1 MVIRKL
7 AFLNEE
13 DLKSF
18 FMYMNSLLI
27 LERAHELSITVL
39 SQMNKLRYEKIE

>member
-7 AFLNEE
+7 AFLNVE
-13 DLKSF
+13 DLKSL

-27 LERAHELSITVL
+27 LERAHELGITVL